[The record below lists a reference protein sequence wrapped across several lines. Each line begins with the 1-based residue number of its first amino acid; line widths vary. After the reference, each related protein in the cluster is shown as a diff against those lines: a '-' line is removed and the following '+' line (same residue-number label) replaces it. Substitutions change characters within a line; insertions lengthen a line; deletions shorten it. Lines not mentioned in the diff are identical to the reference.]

1 MARVLSHVLLVE
13 DDPDIRS
20 LAALALR
27 RIGGFEVEECASG
40 SEALSV
46 ARVFRPDVVLLDVMM
61 PTMDGPS
68 VLRALRQ
75 LPETADTPVIFL
87 TARVQPRDVASYRSL
102 GCLDVIVK
110 PFVPSALPH
119 LVRAAWDRCAEA
131 PPAPA
136 IQPIEDF
143 ATLRRDYLEELP
155 DRLAALERAAQ
166 DARLPPHERTAI
178 ETLAAVAH
186 RLAGSAA
193 IYGLPLVSQAAA
205 DLEEFTTVLLGDFEA
220 VSEDDR
226 RELHA
231 LTAGVLR
238 TAGRQARRAPTPRK
252 R

>member
-1 MARVLSHVLLVE
+1 
-13 DDPDIRS
+13 
-20 LAALALR
+20 
-27 RIGGFEVEECASG
+27 
-40 SEALSV
+40 
-46 ARVFRPDVVLLDVMM
+46 
-61 PTMDGPS
+61 

-87 TARVQPRDVASYRSL
+87 TARVQPRDVAAYRSL

-110 PFVPSALPH
+110 PFVPSTLPH
-119 LVRAAWDRCAEA
+119 LVRAAWDRCAAPRPA
-131 PPAPA
+131 PPTQSA
-136 IQPIEDF
+136 EDF
-143 ATLRRDYLEELP
+143 ASLRQHYLEELP

-166 DARLPPHERTAI
+166 DARLPPHERAAI
-178 ETLAAVAH
+178 EALAAVAH

-205 DLEEFTTVLLGDFEA
+205 DLEEFTTLLLEDFEA

-226 RELHA
+226 RELDA

-238 TAGRQARRAPTPRK
+238 TAGRPARRTPTLRK